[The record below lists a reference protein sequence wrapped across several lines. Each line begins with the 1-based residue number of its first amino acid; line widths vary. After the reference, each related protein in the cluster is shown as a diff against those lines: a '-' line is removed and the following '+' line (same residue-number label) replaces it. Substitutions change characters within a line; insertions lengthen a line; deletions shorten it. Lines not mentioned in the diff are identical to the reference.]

1 MYLVTSFDF
10 GGNSTVNVHVA
21 TDDLALAETVY
32 ASVLEVCNAEKARD
46 DGKMLVELTHV
57 PPNAPMLG
65 SDALTLFW
73 GENKAVRVKC
83 NN

>member
-10 GGNSTVNVHVA
+10 GGNSTVNVHVV

-32 ASVLEVCNAEKARD
+32 ASVCNAEKARD
-46 DGKMLVELTHV
+46 NGKMLVELTRV

>member
-32 ASVLEVCNAEKARD
+32 ASVCNAEKARD

-73 GENKAVRVKC
+73 GENKTVRVKC

>member
-32 ASVLEVCNAEKARD
+32 ASVLEVCNEARD

-73 GENKAVRVKC
+73 GDNKAARVKC